1 MPSLSPG
8 FRIPQSRECRRLV
21 QCIFSR
27 AKLSECVDLLK
38 ELKTDDARCFFA
50 GATFR
55 RILDGYYAEEFLE
68 ESLFAEENN
77 RELHCLPAGDSE
89 HAK

>member
-1 MPSLSPG
+1 
-8 FRIPQSRECRRLV
+8 
-21 QCIFSR
+21 
-27 AKLSECVDLLK
+27 LK